1 MITIN
6 QEQKVYVI
14 PCGNYFGCL
23 GFDVAER
30 KAKVVADWANLE
42 APKEEKGTVAAYE
55 EYERI
60 MQAGAEFAEQTGKR
74 CEAELNMQLVG
85 LEGER
90 IEVVTEYGEKRR
102 FIVGKSTGWLP
113 CHLEI
118 KRIDSTGGPAVEDRY
133 KSVRTIR
140 QR

>member
-6 QEQKVYVI
+6 QEQELYVI
-14 PCGNYFGCL
+14 PCNKGFSCL
-23 GFDVAER
+23 GFDVAKR
-30 KAKVVADWANLE
+30 KAKAVAEWANLE
-42 APKEEKGTVAAYE
+42 LPKEEKGTLAAYQ

-60 MQAGAEFAEQTGKR
+60 MQAGAKFAERTGKR

-90 IEVVTEYGEKRR
+90 IEVVTEYGETRR
-102 FIVGKSTGWLP
+102 FYVGKSTGWMP

-118 KRIDSTGGPAVEDRY
+118 SRSNSTGGPAVENRY

-140 QR
+140 QK